1 MKLLDVKR
9 SANKAST
16 GSKPGIQNGARGE
29 SEKSKSP
36 KTPKKKGRRN
46 TKQPASRP
54 DNLNENIEAG
64 NESNS
69 EAVQG
74 EKNIKNSASSEKN
87 DPVTSKKGQYISSA
101 KKLDEEK
108 RDRDHCNMKTG
119 GENTE
124 AANNT
129 NNEAVHSEKNRTAS
143 SSQKQDHVSPN
154 KASNNLNI
162 NTLDSDA
169 VQSKK
174 KKSTSPSTP
183 ESEKNS
189 GTVKKVPGEIS
200 ESVIDISNEI
210 PEKTLTEVKLSV
222 DVTGINLEAYK
233 EDNQTS
239 SKGHEKSSYSP
250 SQPEAVLERNKSEEN
265 SVRDEKLAVAS
276 TESVIANSP
285 FRRGKSEPEA
295 LSDKNKD
302 KENTV
307 TVESVTATSN
317 EIPEKT
323 LSEVLL
329 SPKTPNCNLHQID
342 AAIDSEVGEAVVN
355 DTSSK
360 GHEKFSNSPVRKGQ
374 SEPEALLERNKCE
387 EVERERSESV
397 IDTSNEI
404 PEKTLSEVLLSPDN
418 AAIDS
423 EVSEAVVNDT
433 SSKGHEKSSN
443 SPLRKGQSEPESLLG
458 TNKCEEVE
466 RERSQSVIATS
477 KAGSNMQQGDIPA
490 THEQY
495 GIEVSSETPSQNVT
509 LNRDDVLELWN
520 SATGLKVG
528 ATEVPTSGNHFNM
541 SADFSSDDDIALSK
555 YPLDEARSGTN
566 KCEEAERLAG
576 ERSESVIIT
585 SKPASHL
592 QQGDIPAPHEQN
604 SNSKLQNG
612 IQVSSESPNQNVTL
626 NGDGSAMLHCDEFI
640 SDSDD
645 YEKEGRPQGYDVLGL
660 GNGSPGSKVVATEV
674 TTSVNHCNMS
684 ANFSSDDDEALSQYP
699 LDEIVNQ
706 LPLDEIVNRL
716 GTSEEEKEQTQI
728 SFEEYRLTNAKEL
741 LSNSI
746 NINIQESTAVVS
758 EDLANKISLPSAMSN
773 RERRG
778 NTDGASFSDTTA
790 TSRSSSSKS
799 EDYEKNESESSDDMV
814 LSKRNSKK
822 KKLSKRVKKKD

>member
-1 MKLLDVKR
+1 
-9 SANKAST
+9 
-16 GSKPGIQNGARGE
+16 
-29 SEKSKSP
+29 
-36 KTPKKKGRRN
+36 
-46 TKQPASRP
+46 
-54 DNLNENIEAG
+54 
-64 NESNS
+64 
-69 EAVQG
+69 
-74 EKNIKNSASSEKN
+74 
-87 DPVTSKKGQYISSA
+87 
-101 KKLDEEK
+101 
-108 RDRDHCNMKTG
+108 
-119 GENTE
+119 
-124 AANNT
+124 
-129 NNEAVHSEKNRTAS
+129 
-143 SSQKQDHVSPN
+143 
-154 KASNNLNI
+154 
-162 NTLDSDA
+162 
-169 VQSKK
+169 
-174 KKSTSPSTP
+174 
-183 ESEKNS
+183 
-189 GTVKKVPGEIS
+189 
-200 ESVIDISNEI
+200 
-210 PEKTLTEVKLSV
+210 
-222 DVTGINLEAYK
+222 
-233 EDNQTS
+233 
-239 SKGHEKSSYSP
+239 
-250 SQPEAVLERNKSEEN
+250 
-265 SVRDEKLAVAS
+265 
-276 TESVIANSP
+276 
-285 FRRGKSEPEA
+285 
-295 LSDKNKD
+295 
-302 KENTV
+302 
-307 TVESVTATSN
+307 
-317 EIPEKT
+317 
-323 LSEVLL
+323 
-329 SPKTPNCNLHQID
+329 
-342 AAIDSEVGEAVVN
+342 
-355 DTSSK
+355 
-360 GHEKFSNSPVRKGQ
+360 
-374 SEPEALLERNKCE
+374 
-387 EVERERSESV
+387 
-397 IDTSNEI
+397 
-404 PEKTLSEVLLSPDN
+404 
-418 AAIDS
+418 
-423 EVSEAVVNDT
+423 
-433 SSKGHEKSSN
+433 
-443 SPLRKGQSEPESLLG
+443 
-458 TNKCEEVE
+458 
-466 RERSQSVIATS
+466 
-477 KAGSNMQQGDIPA
+477 MQQGDIPA

-509 LNRDDVLELWN
+509 LNRDGSAILHRDEVISDLQDSEKESRPQYDVLELWN
-520 SATGLKVG
+520 GATGLKVG
-528 ATEVPTSGNHFNM
+528 ATEVPTAGNHCNM

-674 TTSVNHCNMS
+674 TTSVKHCS
-684 ANFSSDDDEALSQYP
+684 SPAHFSSDDDEALSQYP